1 MTLAAFLAAWA
12 LHLLAAAS
20 PGPAVL
26 MTARTGVTEGFRT
39 AAVLSVGIGA
49 GAVVWAV
56 AALFGLALLFQV
68 APAALWAFKIAG
80 ALFLLWLAF
89 GMWRHAREPL
99 PEAAPGAAPRSP
111 ASALRLGLLTQ
122 LANPKPA
129 VFFGAVFIGTVPP
142 GTTWP
147 WLVGLLAAVFLNEL
161 ACNIVVARAFSFTS
175 VRAGYMRLK
184 STIDRGFAGILAAL
198 GLKVALT

>member
-1 MTLAAFLAAWA
+1 MTLAAFATAWF

-39 AAVLSVGIGA
+39 AALLSVGIGL

-56 AALFGLALLFQV
+56 AALFGLALLFQI

-80 ALFLLWLAF
+80 ALFLMWLAI
-89 GMWRHAREPL
+89 GMWRHAAEPL
-99 PEAAPGAAPRSP
+99 ATASADAPPRSP
-111 ASALRLGLLTQ
+111 GSALRLGILTQ
-122 LANPKPA
+122 LSNPKPA

-142 GTTWP
+142 GTSAGWIV
-147 WLVGLLAAVFLNEL
+147 LLLAAVFLNEL
-161 ACNIVVARAFSFTS
+161 VCNLIVARAFSFARI
-175 VRAGYMRLK
+175 RAAYTRLK
-184 STIDRGFAGILAAL
+184 TRIDRSFAGILALL
-198 GLKVALT
+198 GLRTALT